1 MQPSN
6 VTQGHGTNTLLSVPQ
21 EYTHKTNAG
30 EVLLRGW
37 QQIGDDTFTVTAE
50 WPENHSFYA
59 SRNGLHDPLQLG
71 ETIRQ
76 TLPLVS
82 HGAYRVP
89 FGHQLLWQDF
99 SWEIDREASRSD
111 GSPAQLELRIRC
123 FDIAYRKDR
132 ASAMSLDIAV
142 ERSGRHLAT
151 ARTRFTIQDPTVYR
165 RLRGRYADK
174 TAANAGAVPLPPPA
188 AMSPFGRDSFADV
201 VLASTDLPH
210 IWQLRADTAHPIL
223 FDHPVDH
230 APGML
235 LLEAARQAALATGHP
250 EQRVVLHMAS
260 VFNRYAELDSPCWIT
275 AEPIAAEA
283 EQRADR
289 RAQGDRAMDRVRV
302 SAEQNGQVIFSSEVT
317 LGPLHPAPLT

>member
-1 MQPSN
+1 MS
-6 VTQGHGTNTLLSVPQ
+6 VTQGHETITLLPVSQ
-21 EYTHKTNAG
+21 EYTHKTNTG
-30 EVLLRGW
+30 EVLLRSW
-37 QQIGDDTFTVTAE
+37 QPVADDTFTVTAE
-50 WPENHSFYA
+50 WPDTHSFYA
-59 SRNGLHDPLQLG
+59 PRNGLHDPLQLS

-76 TLPLVS
+76 TLPLLS
-82 HGAYRVP
+82 HGAYGVP

-111 GSPAQLELRIRC
+111 GSPAELELRIRC
-123 FDIAYRKDR
+123 FDVTYRKDR
-132 ASAMSLDIAV
+132 ASAMSLNIEA

-174 TAANAGAVPLPPPA
+174 AAANAGAVPLPPPA

-210 IWQLRADTAHPIL
+210 RWQLRADTAHPIL

-250 EQRVVLHMAS
+250 EQRVVLGMAS
-260 VFNRYAELDSPCWIT
+260 VFSRYAELDSPCWIT
-275 AEPIAAEA
+275 TEPIAAGD
-283 EQRADR
+283 EQRR
-289 RAQGDRAMDRVRV
+289 GEWSAQGDRTANRVRV
-302 SAEQNGQVIFSSEVT
+302 SAEQNDREIFSSEVT
-317 LGPLHPAPLT
+317 LAPLHPAPLA